1 MFCDGKKRYIFD
13 KKSYGSLNDF
23 KLDPKCKVYV
33 IQDYATPELF
43 KKMHVM
49 FPKCYHVSD
58 LRTSDPRPYNYD
70 IILNSALEILLHLEL
85 KPKLAYL
92 KFVTPSLNDKG
103 LESVKD
109 HPHIIE
115 CKKKGY
121 NLIEEYYKGNF
132 VFFDGE
138 LLIQP
143 WAPRESSEMRLIP
156 NDQKKIYNILD
167 MRMKFIY
174 QMIFRSFVPT
184 NIKLNKDL
192 LNMGYDKCND
202 CAIEIDILKNQG
214 IDFEDAKNILD
225 EETGYDL
232 KSKCPKHGNL
242 LEYRGIKFKF
252 DVEYVE
258 YQVNIY

>member
-1 MFCDGKKRYIFD
+1 M
-13 KKSYGSLNDF
+13 
-23 KLDPKCKVYV
+23 
-33 IQDYATPELF
+33 
-43 KKMHVM
+43 
-49 FPKCYHVSD
+49 
-58 LRTSDPRPYNYD
+58 
-70 IILNSALEILLHLEL
+70 
-85 KPKLAYL
+85 
-92 KFVTPSLNDKG
+92 
-103 LESVKD
+103 
-109 HPHIIE
+109 
-115 CKKKGY
+115 
-121 NLIEEYYKGNF
+121 IEEYYKGNF

-252 DVEYVE
+252 DVEYIE
-258 YQVNIY
+258 YEVNIY